1 MTEGNGVSGHRV
13 TGEVREDFA
22 FDRTEV
28 RANAL
33 GELQGRD
40 VVVERSAIRTLEA
53 SDATVSQSAI
63 GVLSVERGTV
73 RKSGVGIVVGKGVA
87 CDEVRTGI
95 LAAPVVRGE
104 VHTWLDLRTAVAIGL
119 GMALGR
125 AMLGAI
131 GYLVRRLLR

>member
-73 RKSGVGIVVGKGVA
+73 RQSGPSMANSCGVFS
-87 CDEVRTGI
+87 ES
-95 LAAPVVRGE
+95 
-104 VHTWLDLRTAVAIGL
+104 
-119 GMALGR
+119 
-125 AMLGAI
+125 
-131 GYLVRRLLR
+131 RRET